1 MAARRAPGPAG
12 RHARSPSRSSQGRG
26 PGRHVAPVAAPRA
39 AAANQRAASQP
50 YGAAAGSPVQ
60 VARPQPVV
68 VEPLKPL
75 QGAPR
80 VLIAEFLACLAL
92 IAAKPFEKVHSDAK
106 FTEGTIGQLAAIMI
120 LFFLLALFGGVSP
133 RTQKVANLFGGL
145 VTLGLLFKN
154 TEVLASVTNAIAG
167 NVKGKAPAGET
178 APETQPGGI
187 APTPSGAFPEPLGTL
202 PREG

>member
-1 MAARRAPGPAG
+1 
-12 RHARSPSRSSQGRG
+12 
-26 PGRHVAPVAAPRA
+26 
-39 AAANQRAASQP
+39 
-50 YGAAAGSPVQ
+50 
-60 VARPQPVV
+60 
-68 VEPLKPL
+68 
-75 QGAPR
+75 
-80 VLIAEFLACLAL
+80 
-92 IAAKPFEKVHSDAK
+92 
-106 FTEGTIGQLAAIMI
+106 MI